1 MDNWLI
7 ITLII
12 SGLIVLSVL
21 IFSVI
26 LLAPRQKDKVK
37 KVKLEYVTPRNEP
50 QKATKT
56 VQKEGIRPKNRNFA
70 TLFVIAAAII
80 ILEIIFLK
88 ETFALWE
95 LILLCSGSGLIVF
108 SLTTTSNAQERAISS
123 VILFV
128 GKILVISALF
138 NLGLANNK
146 LFLFILGLPIAIFL
160 LYIFFNFMRSTSFTI
175 IILITLL
182 GGGFILFLPILGLI
196 FFGGAAFILLT
207 VFSVI
212 AIIALVGRT
221 IFNAFI
227 SLIP

>member
-160 LYIFFNFMRSTSFTI
+160 LYIFFNFMRSASFTI

>member
-1 MDNWLI
+1 MANWLI

-12 SGLIVLSVL
+12 SGLIVLGVL

-37 KVKLEYVTPRNEP
+37 KVKLEYVTPRKEP
-50 QKATKT
+50 QKQAKT
-56 VQKEGIRPKNRNFA
+56 MQKEGIRPKNRNLA

-108 SLTTTSNAQERAISS
+108 SLVTTSNAQERAISS

-128 GKILVISALF
+128 GKILVVSALF

-146 LFLFILGLPIAIFL
+146 MFLFILGIPLAIFI
-160 LYIFFNFMRSTSFTI
+160 LYIFFKFARTASIT
-175 IILITLL
+175 LIVLMTLL
-182 GGGFILFLPILGLI
+182 GGGFMLLLPILGLI
-196 FFGGAAFILLT
+196 FFGGAAFVGLAIL
-207 VFSVI
+207 SVVG
-212 AIIALVGRT
+212 IIVVIGRT

-227 SLIP
+227 SLIA